1 MHLPVDFHFTQNNLQ
16 DYVDCP
22 RRFQLKY
29 IIKLAWP
36 ALESEPVLE
45 MEKQLEMGSRFHKLI
60 HQYYSGVESSI
71 LIEQCPEVELR
82 IWFNNFLSQKS
93 ITIPA
98 IRFPECTL
106 AAPFNGFRL
115 LAKYDLITFDPD
127 LGAMILDW
135 KTSRKIPRRS
145 WLEKRVQTRLY
156 PFLLAFSGLSINH
169 DFEVSPEH
177 LGMSYWFTDFP
188 DQPVTFKYDETTFQ
202 NDRSFLESL
211 TSEIISNGTSE
222 FRKTDDIQVC
232 RFCIYRSLCERRERA
247 GKLDELEEFLDQTD
261 DLSGFSF
268 TDVEEIPF

>member
-1 MHLPVDFHFTQNNLQ
+1 MNLPADFHFTQNNLQ

-29 IIKLAWP
+29 IDKLAWP

-60 HQYYSGVESSI
+60 HQYFSGVDPSI
-71 LIEQCPEVELR
+71 LNEHCSEVELI

-93 ITIPA
+93 LSIPA

-115 LAKYDLITFDPD
+115 LAKYDLIAFDPD

-135 KTSRKIPRRS
+135 KTSRKIPHRP
-145 WLEKRVQTRLY
+145 WLEKRVQTRVY
-156 PFLLAFSGLSINH
+156 PFLLAFSGSALIH
-169 DFEVSPEH
+169 DFRVSPEH

-188 DQPVTFKYDETTFQ
+188 DQPVTFIYNEITFQ

-211 TSEIISNGTSE
+211 TSEIISNDSIE
-222 FRKTDDIQVC
+222 FRKTDEIQVC
-232 RFCIYRSLCERRERA
+232 RFCIYRSLCERGERA
-247 GKLDELEEFLDQTD
+247 GNMEEREEFLDEID
-261 DLSGFSF
+261 DLSDFSF
-268 TDVEEIPF
+268 TDVEDIPF